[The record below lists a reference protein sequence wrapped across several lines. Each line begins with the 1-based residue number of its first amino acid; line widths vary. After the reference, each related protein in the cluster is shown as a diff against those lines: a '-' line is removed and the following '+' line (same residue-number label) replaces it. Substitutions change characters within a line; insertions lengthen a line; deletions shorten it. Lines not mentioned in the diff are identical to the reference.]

1 LQLELFKGKDNT
13 DIEEE
18 KEKECYVCNK
28 TKPWTKQYFGI
39 GVSCKSGVVHLKGI
53 CKDCDNEASVVRNI
67 LRAKHIKDLKDT
79 CDCCGRHVSKTKRGF
94 HLDHCYKT
102 GVFRGWLCPQC
113 NRGLGNFGENVNGLE
128 KAIKYLNT
136 ER

>member
-1 LQLELFKGKDNT
+1 MQLELFKGKDNT

-18 KEKECYVCNK
+18 KEKECYV
-28 TKPWTKQYFGI
+28 
-39 GVSCKSGVVHLKGI
+39 

-113 NRGLGNFGENVNGLE
+113 NRGLGNFGENVSGLE